1 MSTRPIPD
9 RLGRLGLGAASLG
22 NLFHEISDEQARA
35 VVDAAWVGGVR
46 YFDTAPHYGL
56 GLSERRL
63 GAALRDR
70 PRDEY
75 VLSTKVGRLLRPTP
89 DRSDDLDDAGF
100 VVPAAFERV
109 WDPTPDGIRRSLEES
124 RRRLGLDRIDITY
137 LHDPEEYDL
146 TAGLE
151 QGLPALA
158 ALREEGAIG
167 AIGVGSKS
175 VDALIAAVRTGLC
188 DVIMVAGRLTLLDQ
202 SAVPELVPLCRQ
214 HGVGIVNVGIFNSGA
229 LAADVPGPHL
239 HYEYAAISGER
250 LAQIQRMH
258 DVCARFGVRLAD
270 AALQYSTQ
278 IPEIVNVTV
287 GASSPSEI
295 NKSLTGMSAPID
307 PALWPALAAVR
318 G

>member
-9 RLGRLGLGAASLG
+9 RLGRLGLGTASLG

-89 DRSDDLDDAGF
+89 ERSDDLDDEGF
-100 VVPAAFERV
+100 VVPAAYERV
-109 WDPTPDGIRRSLEES
+109 WDHTPDGIRRSLEES

-158 ALREEGAIG
+158 ALRDEGATG

-188 DVIMVAGRLTLLDQ
+188 DVIMLAGRLTLLDQ
-202 SAVPELVPLCRQ
+202 SAAAELVPLCRQ

-239 HYEYAAISGER
+239 HYEYASISGER
-250 LAQIQRMH
+250 LAQVQRMH
-258 DVCARFGVRLAD
+258 AVCARFGVRLAD
-270 AALQYSTQ
+270 AALQYATQ
-278 IPEIVNVTV
+278 IPGILNVTV
-287 GASSPSEI
+287 GASSPSQI
-295 NKSLTGMSAPID
+295 DKSLTGMSVPID

-318 G
+318 D